1 MQELCWQIASMK
13 QLRWKSYLCEFVF
26 LVFWILKYATCS
38 HKKTVVSVIHRKV
51 DYNDVDLDK
60 RVWVRE
66 PEDPGIRGLHGTVQ
80 GAVTRLS
87 EDLYSGEAGKIPT

>member
-1 MQELCWQIASMK
+1 M
-13 QLRWKSYLCEFVF
+13 
-26 LVFWILKYATCS
+26 
-38 HKKTVVSVIHRKV
+38 SVIHRLV

-66 PEDPGIRGLHGTVQ
+66 PEDPGIRGLQSTVQ

-87 EDLYSGEAGKIPT
+87 EDLYSGEAANRKKIPTEPPTFGEFQTRKSSHFDGNVLRTMILS

>member
-1 MQELCWQIASMK
+1 MP
-13 QLRWKSYLCEFVF
+13 
-26 LVFWILKYATCS
+26 LVS
-38 HKKTVVSVIHRKV
+38 HKKTVVSVIHRLV

-66 PEDPGIRGLHGTVQ
+66 PEDPGIRGLQSTVQ

-87 EDLYSGEAGKIPT
+87 EDLYSGEAGYRRKNSHRTPTFGEFQARKSSHFDGNVLRTMILS

>member
-1 MQELCWQIASMK
+1 MP
-13 QLRWKSYLCEFVF
+13 
-26 LVFWILKYATCS
+26 LVS
-38 HKKTVVSVIHRKV
+38 HKKTVVSVIHRLV

-66 PEDPGIRGLHGTVQ
+66 PEDPGIRGLQSTVQ

-87 EDLYSGEAGKIPT
+87 EDLYSGEAGYRKKIPTEPSLLVSFKPGSQVILMAMF